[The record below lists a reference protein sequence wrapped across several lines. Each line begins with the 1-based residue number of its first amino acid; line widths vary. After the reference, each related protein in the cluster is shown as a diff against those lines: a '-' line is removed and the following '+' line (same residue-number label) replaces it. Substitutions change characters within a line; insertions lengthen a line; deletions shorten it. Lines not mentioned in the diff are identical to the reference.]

1 MLVPVSCHLRILLA
15 RLNLERAKQGQ
26 PAVSLRRLAQESGV
40 SQSVLIALHTERNQ
54 RIDYATIDRLLSYF
68 SRFLPVRI
76 DDLLAWEPAQERKVP
91 EAMLM

>member
-1 MLVPVSCHLRILLA
+1 MPVSCRLRVLLA
-15 RLNLERAKQGQ
+15 QLNVERAKQGQ

-40 SQSVLIALHTERNQ
+40 SQSVLVALHTQRNQ

-76 DDLLAWEPAQERKVP
+76 DDLLTWEPSQKPNVP
-91 EAMLM
+91 VALLM